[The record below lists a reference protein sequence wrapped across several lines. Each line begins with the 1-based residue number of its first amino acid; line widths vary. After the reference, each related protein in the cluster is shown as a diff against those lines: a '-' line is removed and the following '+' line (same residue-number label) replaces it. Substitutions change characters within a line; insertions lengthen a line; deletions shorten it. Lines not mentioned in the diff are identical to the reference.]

1 MFGDWRDQIPY
12 RLNSSGRLELTS
24 REAGRDLL
32 LALGGRLHDDE
43 DSDDLVESLTAEA
56 VIGAFFLR
64 KVELPFELGWL
75 SPERLL
81 GTWQMLR
88 KGLHAG
94 GRMDKALVL
103 PDALVMESTSLAS
116 CRLVVT
122 RGLRLAGPLLQDE
135 NPNARAI
142 EIGREGVILL
152 GYAGTKMI
160 VEELQSGKV
169 VVRWAVGSRSLY
181 VLAAWEKVGSALF
194 PSEKAQRRVIARIA
208 AAKARLARRG

>member
-32 LALGGRLHDDE
+32 LALGGNPDE
-43 DSDDLVESLTAEA
+43 DPGDLVESLCREA
-56 VIGAFFLR
+56 AGGAFFLR
-64 KVELPFELGWL
+64 RVPVPFELGWL

-81 GTWQMLR
+81 GTSRLL
-88 KGLHAG
+88 KKALHAG
-94 GRMDKALVL
+94 TRLDRVLVL

-169 VVRWAVGSRSLY
+169 VVRWAVGSKSLY
-181 VLAAWEKVGSALF
+181 ILAAWERTGSALF